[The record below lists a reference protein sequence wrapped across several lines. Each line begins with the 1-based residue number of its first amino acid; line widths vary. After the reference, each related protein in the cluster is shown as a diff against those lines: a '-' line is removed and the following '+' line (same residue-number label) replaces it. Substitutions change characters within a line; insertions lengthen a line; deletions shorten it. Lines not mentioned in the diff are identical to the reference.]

1 MVASERR
8 AAGSRQQPC
17 GQPALGSTGGRSNL
31 LMSAFVSTTTRALAF
46 VGKDFGQLFLGH
58 PSRGRT
64 LADAVTEALK
74 LVRVER
80 AQPIVFLRREEHGN
94 VPVLSAD
101 HDRLAL
107 RGVEK
112 RGEALLGFGGRY
124 RAHDNPSLSNL
135 DKLDNLSR
143 YGRS

>member
-46 VGKDFGQLFLGH
+46 VDKDFGQLFLGH

-64 LADAVTEALK
+64 LADAVAEALK
-74 LVRVER
+74 LVCVER
-80 AQPIVFLRREEHGN
+80 AQPVVFLGRENHSN
-94 VPVLSAD
+94 VAVLSAD
-101 HDRLAL
+101 HDRFAL
-107 RGVEK
+107 RRVEK
-112 RGEALLGFGGRY
+112 GGKALFGVG
-124 RAHDNPSLSNL
+124 S
-135 DKLDNLSR
+135 
-143 YGRS
+143 

>member
-1 MVASERR
+1 
-8 AAGSRQQPC
+8 
-17 GQPALGSTGGRSNL
+17 
-31 LMSAFVSTTTRALAF
+31 MSAFVSTTTRALAF
-46 VGKDFGQLFLGH
+46 VDKDFGQLFLGH

-64 LADAVTEALK
+64 LADAVAEALK

-107 RGVEK
+107 RGIEK
-112 RGEALLGFGGRY
+112 RGEALLGLSGRY
-124 RAHDNPSLSNL
+124 RAHE
-135 DKLDNLSR
+135 
-143 YGRS
+143 